1 MERRH
6 VVASLAAALTF
17 PALARAQQTLQQTT
31 ANPPGG
37 GPAMGDAEMQHMKR
51 TETVGSLSLATSRI
65 ALKKAE
71 DDDVKEF
78 AQFEVAEQETIADIL
93 KSMQTGDVHGTVK
106 PPSESEVEANLDEKG
121 KAMVEKMQQA
131 KAGAPFDREYVTAQ
145 IDGHKQLLQIQE
157 DYLKAGK
164 NPEAVA
170 VAKLAKGMIQEH
182 LTLLGDI
189 HDNMGK
195 KG

>member
-17 PALARAQQTLQQTT
+17 PAFARAQQSQQST

-37 GPAMGDAEMQHMKR
+37 GPAMGDAEMQHMRR
-51 TETVGSLSLATSRI
+51 TQTVGSLSLATSRI
-65 ALKKAE
+65 ARKKAE
-71 DDDVKEF
+71 DSDVKEF
-78 AQFEVAEQETIADIL
+78 AEFEVAEQETIADIL
-93 KSMQTGDVHGTVK
+93 KSMQTGDVSGMVK
-106 PPSESEVEANLDEKG
+106 PPAESEVDANLDDKG
-121 KAMVEKMQQA
+121 KMMVEKMGEA
-131 KAGAPFDREYVTAQ
+131 KAGAAFDREYVTAQ

-157 DYLKAGK
+157 DYLKAGR

-170 VAKLAKGMIQEH
+170 VAKLARGMIKEH

-189 HDNMGK
+189 HDNIGK

>member
-1 MERRH
+1 M
-6 VVASLAAALTF
+6 LL
-17 PALARAQQTLQQTT
+17 
-31 ANPPGG
+31 G
-37 GPAMGDAEMQHMKR
+37 GPALGDAKMQHMKR

-71 DDDVKEF
+71 DEDVKEF

-93 KSMQTGDVHGTVK
+93 KSMQTGNVSGTVK
-106 PPSESEVEANLDEKG
+106 PPSESEVEANLDDKG
-121 KAMVEKMQQA
+121 KEMIVKMQQA
-131 KAGAPFDREYVTAQ
+131 KAGVAFDREYVNAQ
-145 IDGHKQLLQIQE
+145 VDGHKQLLQIQE

-170 VAKLAKGMIQEH
+170 VAKLASGMIKEH

-189 HDNMGK
+189 HDNMGR